1 VIASISGQIQ
11 SIHENTLIIQVGGVG
26 LGVQVPSDL
35 VEDQTRIGQQI
46 DLFTHM
52 HVREN
57 DISLYGFRTLEEKEL
72 FLILLGISGI
82 GPRTALAV
90 LSSFSPETLR
100 GVISQGDASALTSIP
115 GIGRKTA
122 QRMMLDLKDKVKIAN
137 VVFATPAM
145 ADGDADVINALT
157 ALGYSVAEAQSAV
170 ALLPDDVTE
179 LDQRILAALQSLGTL

>member
-1 VIASISGQIQ
+1 MIASISGQIQ

>member
-1 VIASISGQIQ
+1 VIASISGKIQ
-11 SIHENTLIIQVGGVG
+11 SIHENMLIIQVGGVG
-26 LGVQVPSDL
+26 LGIHVPNDL
-35 VEDQTRIGQQI
+35 AEDQTRVGQQI
-46 DLFTHM
+46 DLYTHM

-57 DISLYGFRTLEEKEL
+57 DISLYGFRSLEEKEL

-90 LSSFSPETLR
+90 LSSFSPELLR
-100 GVISQGDASALTSIP
+100 GVISQGDASALTAIP

-122 QRMMLDLKDKVKIAN
+122 QRMMLDLKDKVKISS
-137 VVFATPAM
+137 VVFSTPAL
-145 ADGDADVINALT
+145 AEGDADVINALT

-170 ALLPDDVTE
+170 AILPENITE